1 MLSRYYYNQLTS
13 TERAVYDAL
22 VTGLERRQKEIQVP
36 ELPKEKIMAAI
47 RLENPQL
54 YYVDF
59 SIWHV
64 REFMRIRKIAPVYVY
79 DERQCNAI
87 DAKANAL
94 YQRFAP
100 LDGERFLRKVH
111 NYFVR
116 TVAYDETEEKKKS
129 LPENH
134 SLVGPIMNG
143 RGVCE
148 GISFAYDFL
157 LKRKGFDCTVATGI
171 CEGEGHMWNVVCLN
185 GSNYH
190 IDVTND
196 IAQTDS
202 CFDKPCYFYYLIT
215 DEMMRKTAIFE
226 DRFQCDQ
233 TADNPFYLNGKAF
246 GDDGLCRY
254 LAGLPQ
260 DTRTIFF
267 KYVGS
272 KGEGELAQAVAE
284 SLLVQGGGRLVSA
297 VDKTGTIYY
306 FTAMGG

>member
-1 MLSRYYYNQLTS
+1 MLSRYYYNQLNS
-13 TERAVYDAL
+13 TGKTVYDAL
-22 VTGLERRQKEIQVP
+22 IMGLGRRQKEIRVP
-36 ELPKEKIMAAI
+36 ELPNEKVMSAI
-47 RLENPQL
+47 RMENPQL

-64 REFMRIRKIAPVYVY
+64 REFMRIHKIAPVYVY

-87 DAKANAL
+87 DAKANVL
-94 YQRFAP
+94 YRRFAP
-100 LDGERFLRKVH
+100 LDGEHFLRKVH

-116 TVAYDETEEKKKS
+116 TVSYDETEKGQIS
-129 LPENH
+129 MPENH

-148 GISFAYDFL
+148 GISFAFDFL
-157 LKRKGFDCTVATGI
+157 LKRKGFDCTVVTGT

-185 GSNYH
+185 GNNYH

-196 IAQTDS
+196 ITQTDS

-215 DEMMRKTAIFE
+215 DDAMRKTAAFE
-226 DRFQCDQ
+226 DRFQCTQ
-233 TADNPFYLNGKAF
+233 TAANPFYLSGKMF
-246 GDDGLCRY
+246 GDDGLRRY

-260 DTRTIFF
+260 DTRTVFF
-267 KYVGS
+267 KYMGS
-272 KGEGELAQAVAE
+272 KGEREVAQAVAE
-284 SLLVQGGGRLVSA
+284 RLLVQGGGRLVSA

-306 FTAMGG
+306 FTVMGG